1 MKHIKRSKVGA
12 MADSMRELEKSI
24 NEWMDN
30 AFEKMFDLM
39 QITPGRG
46 YPEDVANLVLFLVSE
61 ESRFITGEIINVDGG
76 VAAKL

>member
-1 MKHIKRSKVGA
+1 
-12 MADSMRELEKSI
+12 
-24 NEWMDN
+24 
-30 AFEKMFDLM
+30 M